1 MVGCGKGDEADV
13 DFVGVS
19 FEGGFVLGRKLGGN
33 WDMRYNAFVQVGQ
46 QTDHE

>member
-1 MVGCGKGDEADV
+1 MGCGKGDEADV
-13 DFVGVS
+13 GVVGVS
-19 FEGGFVLGRKLGGN
+19 FEWGFIVGRKLGGN